1 MHTVLVL
8 PMTPVSLRSA
18 WLIRR
23 ACRPTWLSPI
33 SPSIS
38 ARGTM
43 AATESTTTASM
54 APERTSAS
62 QISIAC
68 SPVSGW
74 LTSRLSMSTPSAL
87 A

>member
-1 MHTVLVL
+1 MKMQVEFVLL
-8 PMTPVSLRSA
+8 MMPVSLRSA

-23 ACRPTWLSPI
+23 ACRPTNESPI

-38 ARGTM
+38 AFGTS
-43 AATESTTTASM
+43 AATESMTTTSI

-62 QISIAC
+62 QISSAC

-74 LTSRLSMSTPSAL
+74 ETYS
-87 A
+87 